1 MREIVPGVH
10 LIEGLS
16 RAQVYV
22 LDRADQWT
30 MIDSGVAGDAEQ
42 IMAQLDNAGYD
53 LANLQAI
60 VLTHAH
66 SDHTG
71 TVAKLCRRSGAPV
84 LAHQAEVPYI
94 EQTQS
99 LAYPSRLRRMLGWL
113 FERISPTPPCQV
125 GTPLQDGATVDALG
139 GLQVIHVPGHTPGS
153 IALYQAERR
162 ILFCG
167 DAILHHGSSSGQGRI
182 GLSPRIFS
190 VDPEQAEASA
200 RKLAALPA
208 EVACFGHGEPI
219 LEGAGERLREALG

>member
-1 MREIVPGVH
+1 MREIVPGVC
-10 LIEGLS
+10 LIEGLA
-16 RAQVYV
+16 RAHAYV
-22 LDRADQWT
+22 LDAADRWT
-30 MIDSGVAGDAEQ
+30 MVDSGVAGDADQ
-42 IMAQLDNAGYD
+42 IMAQLDRGGYD
-53 LANLQAI
+53 LANLKAI

-71 TVAKLCRRSGAPV
+71 SVAELGRRSGAPV

-94 EQTQS
+94 EKTQS

-125 GTPLQDGATVDALG
+125 DTPLQDGEVIDALG
-139 GLQVIHVPGHTPGS
+139 GLQVILVPGHTPGS
-153 IALYQAERR
+153 IALYQADRR
-162 ILFCG
+162 ILLCG

-182 GLSPRIFS
+182 APPPRFFS
-190 VDPEQAEASA
+190 VDPDQAEASA

-219 LEGAGERLREALG
+219 VEETGKRLREALG